1 MGDFGS
7 KYSKRRH
14 TKDRR
19 NNQAT
24 RNKFNRQKD
33 ENAIVNHAVDEILL
47 RENNKVGT
55 ETEAHEY
62 IESEFNDN
70 DIHHIYNTSLNHK
83 KENIE

>member
-7 KYSKRRH
+7 KYVKIRPI
-14 TKDRR
+14 KDRR
-19 NNQAT
+19 HDTTNI
-24 RNKFNRQKD
+24 NKFNRQKD
-33 ENAIVNHAVDEILL
+33 KNAIVNHAVDEILL
-47 RENNKVGT
+47 WENNKVGT